1 MQITLTDAQYARL
14 QVESRVSGSP
24 IAELVRRSI
33 DGAYGLALATPDARL
48 AAARSARGSW
58 AERGD
63 DVFADWR
70 AMRGERPHDDS

>member
-1 MQITLTDAQYARL
+1 MQITLTDAQYQRL

-33 DGAYGLALATPDARL
+33 DDAYGPRLATPEARL

-58 AERGD
+58 ADRGD
-63 DVFADWR
+63 DVLAEWR
-70 AMRGERPHDDS
+70 AMRGDRPHVDS